1 MAHTCS
7 QCRPSREYHLVPAAN
22 IAVWDED
29 SPREFTHQRQA
40 RRVRVNFH
48 YRHDARSWKRTTKA
62 PRQFARHC
70 R

>member
-7 QCRPSREYHLVPAAN
+7 QCGHKREKVLAPAAD

-29 SPREFTHQRQA
+29 SPRGFVPQRQA
-40 RRVRVNFH
+40 HRVRVNFR
-48 YRHDARSWKRTTKA
+48 YRHDTRSWKAATKA
-62 PRQFARHC
+62 PRQFARHG

>member
-7 QCRPSREYHLVPAAN
+7 QCGHKREKIFAPAAD

-29 SPREFTHQRQA
+29 NPHGFVPQRQA
-40 RRVRVNFH
+40 HRVRVNFH
-48 YRHDARSWKRTTKA
+48 YRHDTRSWKVTTKA
-62 PRQFARHC
+62 PRQFARHG